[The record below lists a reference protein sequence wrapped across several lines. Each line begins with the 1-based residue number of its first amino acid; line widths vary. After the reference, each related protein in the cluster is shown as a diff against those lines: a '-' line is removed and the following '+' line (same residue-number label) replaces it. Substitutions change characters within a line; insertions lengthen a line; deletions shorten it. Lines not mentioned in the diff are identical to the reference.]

1 MLRTLKDLFDS
12 FTAPEADPLASEHS
26 LQLATAVLLVE
37 VMRADPVIGDDE
49 RAAAM
54 RALREKFALADDEVE
69 RLIELATTA
78 AAEAYDYQRFTG
90 QLNRVFDAGRKLRV
104 IELMWQVAYADGHL
118 HAREAHVMKKVA
130 DLLYIPH
137 ADYIHAKLA
146 ARDASSSRGVLP
158 LNPNTLVERLP

>member
-12 FTAPEADPLASEHS
+12 FAAPAPLDAAATEHQ

-37 VMRADPVIGDDE
+37 VMRADPDIGDAE

-54 RALREKFALADDEVE
+54 TALRGKFALTDDEIE
-69 RLIELATTA
+69 RLLELATSA
-78 AAEAYDYQRFTG
+78 AREAYDYQRFTA
-90 QLNRVFDAGRKLRV
+90 LINRAFDAERKAHI

-118 HAREAHVMKKVA
+118 HAHESHVMRKVA

-137 ADYIHAKLA
+137 ADYITAKLR
-146 ARDASSSRGVLP
+146 ARDAAAP
-158 LNPNTLVERLP
+158 A

>member
-1 MLRTLKDLFDS
+1 MFRTLKDLFDS
-12 FTAPEADPLASEHS
+12 FAAPAADPAATEHQ

-37 VMRADPVIGDDE
+37 VMRADPEIGDAE

-54 RALREKFALADDEVE
+54 QALRDKFALAGDEVE
-69 RLIELATTA
+69 RLIELATTT

-90 QLNRVFDAGRKLRV
+90 QLNRAFDADRKLRV

-118 HAREAHVMKKVA
+118 HAHEAHVMKKVA
-130 DLLYIPH
+130 ELLYIPH

-146 ARDASSSRGVLP
+146 ARDAVGAR
-158 LNPNTLVERLP
+158 

>member
-1 MLRTLKDLFDS
+1 MPSDVLERGKRHLTLALLALGLTACGGAEDS
-12 FTAPEADPLASEHS
+12 NSGAGGSSNSE
-26 LQLATAVLLVE
+26 TT
-37 VMRADPVIGDDE
+37 MRADPDIGDDE

-54 RALREKFALADDEVE
+54 QALRDKFALADDEIE

-90 QLNRVFDAGRKLRV
+90 QLNRAFDAARKLRV

-118 HAREAHVMKKVA
+118 HAHEAHVMRKVA

-137 ADYIHAKLA
+137 ADYITAKLA
-146 ARDASSSRGVLP
+146 ARDGVGAH
-158 LNPNTLVERLP
+158 

>member
-1 MLRTLKDLFDS
+1 MFSTLKELFDS
-12 FTAPEADPLASEHS
+12 FAAPARDPADTEHQ

-37 VMRADPVIGDDE
+37 VMRADPDIGAAE
-49 RAAAM
+49 RDAAM
-54 RALREKFALADDEVE
+54 RALQDKFALAADEVE
-69 RLIELATTA
+69 RLIELATTT

-90 QLNRVFDAGRKLRV
+90 LLNRAFDAGRKLRV

-137 ADYIHAKLA
+137 ADYITAKLA
-146 ARDASSSRGVLP
+146 ARDAVGAR
-158 LNPNTLVERLP
+158 